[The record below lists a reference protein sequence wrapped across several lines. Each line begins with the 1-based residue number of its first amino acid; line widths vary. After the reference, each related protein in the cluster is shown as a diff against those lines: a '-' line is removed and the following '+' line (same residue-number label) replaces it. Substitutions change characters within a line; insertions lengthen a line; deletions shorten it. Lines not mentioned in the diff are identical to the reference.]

1 MPQNKS
7 ELEIDGKAYTILTK
21 KLTFFDVQAVA
32 PLLAQGSL
40 DFSAYWRHAFT
51 KWLEFYDAKDQCAEY
66 PDIEGLSPEVGQR
79 LAALLPEPAQV
90 MEWLGFLEDVRTL
103 SIEDAKQLLYWAQA
117 MQGEE
122 QAVQEAVYLGYDVI
136 PELE

>member
-90 MEWLGFLEDVRTL
+90 MEWLVFRE
-103 SIEDAKQLLYWAQA
+103 AKSAA
-117 MQGEE
+117 SNTSFTG
-122 QAVQEAVYLGYDVI
+122 AVWSSDFATNEKGWSTF
-136 PELE
+136 

>member
-90 MEWLGFLEDVRTL
+90 MEWLVFRE
-103 SIEDAKQLLYWAQA
+103 AKSAA
-117 MQGEE
+117 SNTSFTG
-122 QAVQEAVYLGYDVI
+122 AVWSSDFATNEKGWSSF
-136 PELE
+136 